1 MTNSNPMMLHNLSS
15 RHHVR
20 RTLPAGMVGWQGI
33 SKADNL
39 LKSNQEV
46 FQVTF
51 NGPVTFTVVSS
62 PARPAQWAQWWTLT
76 GCSDMSEINEEMDDI
91 NMILTWY

>member
-1 MTNSNPMMLHNLSS
+1 MSE
-15 RHHVR
+15 
-20 RTLPAGMVGWQGI
+20 
-33 SKADNL
+33 ADNL

-62 PARPAQWAQWWTLT
+62 PAREPSGPSGGQSGLQ
-76 GCSDMSEINEEMDDI
+76 
-91 NMILTWY
+91 

>member
-1 MTNSNPMMLHNLSS
+1 MSE
-15 RHHVR
+15 
-20 RTLPAGMVGWQGI
+20 
-33 SKADNL
+33 ADNL

-62 PARPAQWAQWWTLT
+62 PARPAQWAQWWIRAAVTCLKY
-76 GCSDMSEINEEMDDI
+76 EEMDDI
-91 NMILTWY
+91 NMILT